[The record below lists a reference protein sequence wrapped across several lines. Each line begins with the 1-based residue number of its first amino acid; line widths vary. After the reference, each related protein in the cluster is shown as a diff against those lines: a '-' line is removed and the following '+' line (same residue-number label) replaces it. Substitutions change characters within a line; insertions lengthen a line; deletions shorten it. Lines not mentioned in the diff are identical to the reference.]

1 MRKIIIYLISVL
13 FFFQTSFLAYNS
25 DPGKLIDELVNETIN
40 KLSDK
45 NLNKDEKVKFIEKV
59 ALENVDIDALGLYT
73 LGE

>member
-13 FFFQTSFLAYNS
+13 FFFQTSLLAYNS

-59 ALENVDIDALGLYT
+59 ALENVDIKALGLYT